1 MSKGLKI
8 TLYFLFAVF
17 ALIIIAAVSLKLYF
31 TQERL
36 KALILPK
43 VEEAIQRDVSM
54 GDVALKLF
62 PVFGVKIQKLAIS
75 NPRGERFDQEPFVTL
90 DELVLDVKV
99 TPLLKKQV
107 RINEITVHRPR
118 IYLEVRSDGVNNFS
132 FPEDTTKKTPE
143 AETGA
148 PPSQAFA
155 LFLSDFTVSD
165 GEIQYVDKSGDQRA
179 VISGYQQK
187 MHATATNGGRIVSL
201 ENRTEIGGV
210 SYGSTKSFLI
220 SDLPLTSYQKLTYD
234 GTKGTLTLDSVQ
246 IGLKQIGLGLTGK
259 ITDLNAIPNLDL
271 SLHSTS
277 AEIEQLLSL
286 VPPEFLKASEGLTT
300 TGKFQFALE
309 VKGPAGENEQPAVNG
324 TFRVDNGAVRYAG
337 LPKSITGINFAGSFS
352 QPAQTKKQPQP
363 GRLAIETFTA
373 SLGSN
378 TLNGRLNV
386 VNFAYPVLSAS
397 FSGGLNLAEI
407 KEYYP
412 LEKGTEL
419 TGDIKADLTLN
430 GKAAAPENLKAEGK
444 VEFQNVSI
452 KTAATEKP
460 LRNLNGVIAFN
471 NQVIDAKQISA
482 NIGQSDLALS
492 FTVRNYL
499 NLVLEGKGGSGKPSA
514 RATLKSKLF
523 RTQDVISSQPAPAK
537 PSKKLPASAP
547 LLPDIDID
555 ADVTITKLVTGKFE
569 FDNAQGA
576 VQIRDGVIN
585 LQNFAVNA
593 FGGAITTRGKL
604 ALMPD
609 QNHTFDFNLDIR
621 NVQANS
627 FLSHFTSFGNHL
639 FGSFSMSGSMS
650 GALNDTLGLKPQTL
664 DGGGRV
670 EIKQGQLVGYP
681 LTASLAS
688 YTGISQLKEIS
699 FNNWNDS
706 FRIENGRLRFGELKI
721 AARDADFVITGSQ
734 GLDGS
739 LDYKILLK
747 LPPGLSS
754 QLKIQGLGSDLL
766 NFLKDK
772 DGRVNLSFLVGGTAK
787 DPKLSLNRKQI
798 EDAAK
803 KALEQKAR
811 EQLDKTQQDLM
822 KKAEDELKKLFGK

>member
-8 TLYFLFAVF
+8 TLYFLIAVV
-17 ALIIIAAVSLKLYF
+17 AVIVIAAVSLKLYF
-31 TQERL
+31 TQDRL

-43 VEEAIQRDVSM
+43 VEEAIQREVSV
-54 GDVALKLF
+54 GDIGLKLF
-62 PVFGVKIQKLAIS
+62 PVFGVKIRNLTIS
-75 NPRGERFDQEPFVTL
+75 NPCGERFDRDQFVNL
-90 DELVLDVKV
+90 DELVLAVKV

-107 RINEITVHRPR
+107 RINEIAVRSPR
-118 IYLEVRSDGVNNFS
+118 IYLEVRPDGINNFT
-132 FPEDTTKKTPE
+132 FPADTTKKIPE
-143 AETGA
+143 TETGA
-148 PPSQAFA
+148 PPKQAFA
-155 LFLSDFTVSD
+155 LFLSDFTISD

-187 MHATATNGGRIVSL
+187 MKATATHSGQIVSL
-201 ENRTEIGGV
+201 ESQTEIGGL
-210 SYGSTKSFLI
+210 SYGSAKSFLI
-220 SDLPLTSYQKLTYD
+220 SNLPLTSYQKLTYD
-234 GTKGTLTLDSVQ
+234 GTQGALTLDSVQ
-246 IGLKQIGLGLTGK
+246 IGLKQIGLVLKGK
-259 ITDLNAIPNLDL
+259 ITDLNAVPNLDL
-271 SLHSTS
+271 SLHSTG
-277 AEIEQLLSL
+277 ADIEQLLSF
-286 VPPEFLKASEGLTT
+286 VPPEFLKASAGLTT

-309 VKGPAGENEQPAVNG
+309 IKGPAGETAQPGITG
-324 TFRVDNGAVRYAG
+324 TFRVDNGTIRYTG
-337 LPKSITGINFAGSFS
+337 LPKSITGINFAGSFN

-363 GRLAIETFTA
+363 GRLTIETFAA

-386 VNFAYPVLSAS
+386 VNFADPVLTAT

-419 TGDIKADLTLN
+419 GGGIKADLSLN
-430 GKAAAPENLKAEGK
+430 GRAASPENLKAEGK

-460 LRNLNGVIAFN
+460 LRNLNGVITFN
-471 NQVIDAKQISA
+471 NQVIDAKQIVA
-482 NIGQSDLALS
+482 DIGQSDMALS

-499 NLVLEGKGGSGKPSA
+499 GLVLEGKGGSGKPSA

-523 RTQDVISSQPAPAK
+523 RTQDVISSQPASAK
-537 PSKKLPASAP
+537 SGEKQPASAP

-555 ADVTITKLVTGKFE
+555 ADVSIAKLVTGKFE

-585 LQNFAVNA
+585 LQNFSLNA

-604 ALMPD
+604 ALKPD
-609 QNHTFDFNLDIR
+609 KNHTFDFNLDIR
-621 NVQANS
+621 NVQANAL
-627 FLSHFTSFGNHL
+627 LSNFTSFGNHL
-639 FGSFSMSGSMS
+639 FGGFSMNGSLA

-664 DGGGRV
+664 GGGGSV
-670 EIKQGQLVGYP
+670 EIKQGQLIGYP

-706 FRIENGRLRFGELKI
+706 FKIENGRLRFGELKI

-734 GLDGS
+734 GLDGT
-739 LDYKILLK
+739 LDYKMLLK

-766 NFLKDK
+766 SFLKDK

-787 DPKLSLNRKQI
+787 DPKLSLDQKQI